1 MGEGFPGEHV
11 APTATDLGG
20 QVPGRVPGQLCARW
34 TGLDRLRPPDRA
46 AVAACQ
52 DPRSEGPHRRIW
64 GRLSRAAGT
73 VQDTEDAGPW
83 GQERQRGRHTGPAAA
98 VGPGGAAGG
107 PVGLHVVRLH
117 SAWARGSRDQA
128 GHCRDT
134 VTRHGTVALPRTRT
148 PPLCLPSVPRAAVS
162 QAPRP
167 PTRAAPTAA
176 RRPRPRPP
184 SLPRAGFRFPSRG
197 PAHRKCRPQRHV
209 SRASSL
215 GAPPRDRRFKSA
227 TWRWP
232 ARNAARSNEYDG
244 DHATLP
250 VRPADVPA
258 AVVGPGPSRVAQAPV
273 AKACEAPTRRMCV
286 DATRTPAAT
295 HEERRVASVT
305 IIEMTPILAAEFSS
319 WLCIYSRHVCVR
331 NHLQRWS
338 QIEFN
343 LKPQIS

>member
-20 QVPGRVPGQLCARW
+20 QVPGRGPGQLCARW

-52 DPRSEGPHRRIW
+52 DPRSEGAHRRIW
-64 GRLSRAAGT
+64 GDCREPL
-73 VQDTEDAGPW
+73 
-83 GQERQRGRHTGPAAA
+83 GQCRTQRTRGRGDRRGSGGGTRGPAAA

-167 PTRAAPTAA
+167 PTRGGPRPLAPPPGPRVCPERGSVSLREAPRIGSVGHRDTCRGHRHSAPLLGTDVLNLRLGDGRHATPPGRTSTTVTMRRCLSDPLTSPPLWWA
-176 RRPRPRPP
+176 RAPRESHRPPWQRRARLRLAECVWTLHGPRPRP
-184 SLPRAGFRFPSRG
+184 
-197 PAHRKCRPQRHV
+197 
-209 SRASSL
+209 
-215 GAPPRDRRFKSA
+215 
-227 TWRWP
+227 T
-232 ARNAARSNEYDG
+232 RSG
-244 DHATLP
+244 GLLLLLL
-250 VRPADVPA
+250 
-258 AVVGPGPSRVAQAPV
+258 S
-273 AKACEAPTRRMCV
+273 K
-286 DATRTPAAT
+286 
-295 HEERRVASVT
+295 
-305 IIEMTPILAAEFSS
+305 
-319 WLCIYSRHVCVR
+319 
-331 NHLQRWS
+331 
-338 QIEFN
+338 
-343 LKPQIS
+343 

>member
-167 PTRAAPTAA
+167 PTRGG
-176 RRPRPRPP
+176 PRP
-184 SLPRAGFRFPSRG
+184 L
-197 PAHRKCRPQRHV
+197 
-209 SRASSL
+209 
-215 GAPPRDRRFKSA
+215 APPPGPRVCPERGSVSIREAPRIGSVGHRDTCRGHRHSAPLLGTDVLNLRLGDGRHATPPGRTSTTVTMRRCLSDPLTSPPLWWAGPLESRTGPRGKGVRGSDSPNVCGRY
-227 TWRWP
+227 TDPGRDP
-232 ARNAARSNEYDG
+232 RGARSG
-244 DHATLP
+244 GLLLLLL
-250 VRPADVPA
+250 
-258 AVVGPGPSRVAQAPV
+258 S
-273 AKACEAPTRRMCV
+273 K
-286 DATRTPAAT
+286 
-295 HEERRVASVT
+295 
-305 IIEMTPILAAEFSS
+305 
-319 WLCIYSRHVCVR
+319 
-331 NHLQRWS
+331 
-338 QIEFN
+338 
-343 LKPQIS
+343 

>member
-52 DPRSEGPHRRIW
+52 DPRSEGAHRRIR

-98 VGPGGAAGG
+98 VGPGGAAGE

-134 VTRHGTVALPRTRT
+134 VT
-148 PPLCLPSVPRAAVS
+148 
-162 QAPRP
+162 
-167 PTRAAPTAA
+167 
-176 RRPRPRPP
+176 
-184 SLPRAGFRFPSRG
+184 
-197 PAHRKCRPQRHV
+197 
-209 SRASSL
+209 
-215 GAPPRDRRFKSA
+215 
-227 TWRWP
+227 
-232 ARNAARSNEYDG
+232 
-244 DHATLP
+244 
-250 VRPADVPA
+250 
-258 AVVGPGPSRVAQAPV
+258 
-273 AKACEAPTRRMCV
+273 
-286 DATRTPAAT
+286 
-295 HEERRVASVT
+295 
-305 IIEMTPILAAEFSS
+305 
-319 WLCIYSRHVCVR
+319 
-331 NHLQRWS
+331 
-338 QIEFN
+338 
-343 LKPQIS
+343 